1 MTFSLKLASA
11 LTKSFILANYYP
23 RGSEQAPVKSGGG
36 VLTIG
41 FDNPGT
47 SAYSYFIRE
56 GQDLDVGFIK
66 VLFST
71 EPVALNSIPQTTIF
85 QEAAPVA
92 GGGKQKVVEG
102 KTEMQ
107 GMALASEKDLAN
119 IWASVMFCIVQR
131 RVPEEED

>member
-1 MTFSLKLASA
+1 MTFSLKLALILTNRFISA
-11 LTKSFILANYYP
+11 NSYP
-23 RGSEQAPVKSGGG
+23 RGLKQAPVESGGG
-36 VLTIG
+36 LLTIG

-47 SAYSYFIRE
+47 SAYSYFKRE

-85 QEAAPVA
+85 QDAAPVA

-107 GMALASEKDLAN
+107 GMALASEKDLTN